1 MAGSSSTVGLV
12 TLSRRSRLYDAVL
25 AIWLML
31 FSVSL
36 LSTFFDSADGTKRVL
51 GVALIVIH
59 TGAIAYRRVAPWPVL
74 VVNLATAIGVVS
86 LDLPPV
92 VLHLTPL
99 VALYSVAAEKPRS
112 SSKWGLLLAVATL
125 VTVEAIGGWSSDGG
139 TVIGN
144 LVGLTATWLFGST
157 VHERKRYVAQ
167 LEERTRELEEARL
180 QLAERAVAEER
191 LRIARELHDV
201 VAHNLSMIAV
211 QSGMGAHVIDRDP
224 AEAKNAL
231 EAIEEGSRE
240 ALDEMRRLVGVLRG
254 SDRTMELAPA
264 PGVDQV
270 PALVERVGANGP
282 AIVFRVVGEPDK
294 LPPGVDLTAYRIVQ
308 ESLTNVLK
316 HAHAKR
322 VRVTLSYG
330 QTSLVLEI
338 VDDGAGGSSE
348 AGTGHG
354 LDGMRER
361 VLMYGGTMDAGPL
374 EEGGFRVRAEL
385 PLDGA
390 DR

>member
-1 MAGSSSTVGLV
+1 MGTE

-31 FSVSL
+31 LSVSL
-36 LSTFFDSADGTKRVL
+36 LTTFFDSATGTRRVL
-51 GVALIVIH
+51 GVALVVVH
-59 TGAIAYRRVAPWPVL
+59 TGAIAYRRIAPWPVL
-74 VVNLATAIGVVS
+74 LVNLATAVGIVS
-86 LDLPPV
+86 LDFPPV

-99 VALYSVAAEKPRS
+99 VALYTVAAETPRS
-112 SSKWGLLLAVATL
+112 SSRWGLILAAATL
-125 VTVEAIGGWSSDGG
+125 FAVEAIGGWSSDGG
-139 TVIGN
+139 TVVGN
-144 LVGLTATWLFGST
+144 LIGLTATWLFGSS
-157 VHERKRYVAQ
+157 VHERKRYVSQ
-167 LEERTRELEEARL
+167 LEERTRQLEEARL
-180 QLAERAVAEER
+180 QLAESAVAEER

-231 EAIEEGSRE
+231 GAIEEGSRE

-254 SDRTMELAPA
+254 SDQTMELAPA
-264 PGVDQV
+264 PGVDQI

-282 AIVFRVVGEPDK
+282 AIELEVRGEVVK

-316 HAHAKR
+316 HAHAEH

-330 QTSLVLEI
+330 PASLLLEI
-338 VDDGAGGSSE
+338 LDDGAGGSIEVE
-348 AGTGHG
+348 AGHG
-354 LDGMRER
+354 LAGMRER
-361 VLMYGGTMDAGPL
+361 MLMYGGKIDAGPL
-374 EEGGFRVRAEL
+374 PEGGFRVRAEL
-385 PLDGA
+385 PIDGA
-390 DR
+390 G